1 LPRGVLN
8 DPDTPTSG
16 TMQSLSL
23 RHVSLSFGDKTV
35 IDDISLD
42 LSPIGCTVILGP
54 NGAGKSMLLR
64 MLHGL
69 VQPTSGR
76 IRWAGQPPNQ
86 VMKRQAMVFQ
96 KPVLLRRSVEANLRF
111 VLKARNQSYETCGE
125 LLERVGLADKA
136 TLPAR
141 LLSGGEAQRLTI
153 ARALATG
160 PELLFMDEP
169 TASLDPVS
177 VLAIETLVAEL
188 KNEGVKIIFV
198 THDIDQAKRISDDIL
213 FMHQGRIL
221 EHGPSSAFFSNP
233 QSQPARNL
241 LAGKVTI

>member
-1 LPRGVLN
+1 
-8 DPDTPTSG
+8 
-16 TMQSLSL
+16 MQSLSMS
-23 RHVSLSFGDKTV
+23 HVSLSFGDKTV
-35 IDDISLD
+35 IDDVNLELSL
-42 LSPIGCTVILGP
+42 IGCTVILGP

-76 IRWAGQPPNQ
+76 ILWAGQSPNQ

-111 VLKARNQSYETCGE
+111 VLKARNQSYDACGE

-136 TLPAR
+136 SLPAR

-169 TASLDPVS
+169 TASLDPAS

-213 FMHQGRIL
+213 FMHKGRIL
-221 EHGPSSAFFSNP
+221 EHGPTSAFFSNP
-233 QSQPARNL
+233 QSVPARNL
-241 LAGKVTI
+241 LAGKVTL